1 MTTPWPTDL
10 TLLRREGQL
19 QVTYDTGEQHL
30 IGAELL
36 RVMTQSAADRG
47 HGSGSGKTVIGKSE
61 VGIVNMSPIGRYAVR
76 LEFSDGHQSGLYTWD
91 QLYDLGQNQDRIW
104 ADYLSRLDAEGLSR
118 TL

>member
-19 QVTYDTGEQHL
+19 QVTYDTGERHR

-36 RVMTQSAADRG
+36 RVMTQSAAERG
-47 HGSGSGKTVIGKSE
+47 HGAGPGRTVSGKAE
-61 VGIVNMSPIGRYAVR
+61 VGIINLTAIGRYAVR
-76 LEFSDGHQSGLYTWD
+76 LEFSDGHRSGLYTWD

-104 ADYLSRLDAEGLSR
+104 ADYLARLATEGLGR
-118 TL
+118 NA

>member
-30 IGAELL
+30 FGAELL

-47 HGSGSGKTVIGKSE
+47 HGSGPGKTVFGKSE
-61 VGIVNMSPIGRYAVR
+61 VSIVNLTPIGRYAVR

-104 ADYLSRLDAEGLSR
+104 ADYLVRLAAEGLSR
-118 TL
+118 NP